1 MANYLETIMGIYE
14 VMGKLER
21 LKQAVEDIPQRDN
34 DKDFNMLRK
43 MAIEALDALIKQGEE
58 FINN

>member
-1 MANYLETIMGIYE
+1 MANYLETIIGIYE
-14 VMGKLER
+14 VMGKLEC
-21 LKQAVEDIPQRDN
+21 LKQAVEDIPKRDN

-43 MAIEALDALIKQGEE
+43 MAIEALNALIKQGEE

>member
-1 MANYLETIMGIYE
+1 MANYLETIMEIYE

-21 LKQAVEDIPQRDN
+21 LKQAVEDIPKRDN

-43 MAIEALDALIKQGEE
+43 MAIEALNALIKQGENT
-58 FINN
+58 INN

>member
-1 MANYLETIMGIYE
+1 MANYLETIIGIYE

-21 LKQAVEDIPQRDN
+21 LKQAVEDIPERDN

-43 MAIEALDALIKQGEE
+43 MTIEALNALIKQGEE